1 MILDYLIY
9 RFYKA
14 YRKYKKEGDPFTRS
28 KGCLLQTLQIV
39 IIPVSINA
47 SLLYHPEPSVFN
59 IIPYALI
66 NLCMYMYIR
75 KRYTRYR
82 LKGIVTKYDMSIQH
96 QFPIWI
102 IWIFVAF
109 STFLGLVLAALF
121 NIFVMKHFGL
131 IGYFE

>member
-9 RFYKA
+9 RFYKE

-28 KGCLLQTLQIV
+28 KGCLLATLQIV
-39 IIPVSINA
+39 IIPVGINTA
-47 SLLYHPEPSVFN
+47 FWYHPDSSIFN

-75 KRYTRYR
+75 KRYTRNR
-82 LKGIVTKYDMSIQH
+82 LKGIVAKYDMSIQH
-96 QFPIWI
+96 QFPMWI

-109 STFLGLVLAALF
+109 SAFFGLVLTALVCYYIVRPLSDWI
-121 NIFVMKHFGL
+121 N
-131 IGYFE
+131 

>member
-14 YRKYKKEGDPFTRS
+14 YCKYKKEGDPFTRS
-28 KGCLLQTLQIV
+28 KGCLLATLQII
-39 IIPVSINA
+39 IIPVGINTA
-47 SLLYHPEPSVFN
+47 FWYHPDPSIFN

-75 KRYTRYR
+75 KRYTRNR
-82 LKGIVTKYDMSIQH
+82 LKGIVAKYDMSIQH
-96 QFPIWI
+96 QFPMWI

-109 STFLGLVLAALF
+109 STFFGLVLAALVSYYIVRPLSDWI
-121 NIFVMKHFGL
+121 N
-131 IGYFE
+131 